1 MTQIK
6 EETEESF
13 RLLQELDEKM
23 CGKTPEVISTT
34 RANDY
39 LLSSSYPAMI
49 LHL

>member
-23 CGKTPEVISTT
+23 CGKKHQRSF
-34 RANDY
+34 
-39 LLSSSYPAMI
+39 LQ
-49 LHL
+49 